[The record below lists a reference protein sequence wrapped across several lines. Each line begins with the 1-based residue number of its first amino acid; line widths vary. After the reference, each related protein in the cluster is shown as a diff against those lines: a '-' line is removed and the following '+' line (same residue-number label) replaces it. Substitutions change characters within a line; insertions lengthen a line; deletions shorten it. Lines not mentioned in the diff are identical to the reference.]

1 MKALSAR
8 SAENGRQK
16 EQSNEFSGK
25 SLFLM
30 QKSSKRK
37 SNNLQ
42 SNCYAIKQF
51 SKETKDA
58 EVIAASS
65 KITSKDVLFYY
76 LAQNAILEK
85 RVTRIETTQKMSLW
99 FTGIAISVIGLF
111 IAVIKI

>member
-1 MKALSAR
+1 MKKAM
-8 SAENGRQK
+8 K
-16 EQSNEFSGK
+16 K
-25 SLFLM
+25 I
-30 QKSSKRK
+30 
-37 SNNLQ
+37 NNDDMKQLIQ
-42 SNCYAIKQF
+42 AIKQF